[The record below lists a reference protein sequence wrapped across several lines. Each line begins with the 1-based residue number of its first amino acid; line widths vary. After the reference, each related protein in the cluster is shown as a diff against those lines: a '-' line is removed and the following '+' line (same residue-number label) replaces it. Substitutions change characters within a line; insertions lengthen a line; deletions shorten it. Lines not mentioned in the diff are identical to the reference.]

1 MPGLAKA
8 FKRGAA
14 ERNPKEKEER
24 RRVRENRLALI
35 ALCISI
41 AVGSALFWISLPPS
55 ASSPTREAPSRA
67 SRTVGEL
74 GGLRSPGRDAP
85 SPLEQVPRLH
95 AEAMASPGT
104 GAYQRLLAVGLS
116 RIGRAAVGALVDQ
129 AAEDGSREDGGGE
142 GVAGLLGELQ
152 RTYEST
158 VLLAVWDRL
167 SALAAEATLAAGL
180 DAPRD
185 AGHMTLLEAEAMR
198 RVVARAPVRSV
209 CEVGFNAGHSAVAIL
224 LARPASSE
232 ERDLSGE
239 TRGPSGEAA
248 PPPLSLLS
256 IDIAEH
262 PYVARAADLVRKLFP
277 NSRFRFEKG
286 DSLHVLQTLADRGEK
301 CDLVRIDGGHLEGRP
316 WEDLSAAARLASG
329 PRLVWMDDVGC
340 SNWNCEEPTRAWA
353 EALRTGLVRE
363 EECSVEQPT
372 HGFCLGVFA

>member
-209 CEVGFNAGHSAVAIL
+209 CEPPSAGGVQRRALGRRHPPRAPCL
-224 LARPASSE
+224 LRGTRSLRGDART
-232 ERDLSGE
+232 L
-239 TRGPSGEAA
+239 RGGSAA
-248 PPPLSLLS
+248 PAVSPL
-256 IDIAEH
+256 H
-262 PYVARAADLVRKLFP
+262 RYRRAPLR
-277 NSRFRFEKG
+277 R
-286 DSLHVLQTLADRGEK
+286 Q
-301 CDLVRIDGGHLEGRP
+301 GGG
-316 WEDLSAAARLASG
+316 SG
-329 PRLVWMDDVGC
+329 
-340 SNWNCEEPTRAWA
+340 A
-353 EALRTGLVRE
+353 EAVPEFTVPLREG
-363 EECSVEQPT
+363 
-372 HGFCLGVFA
+372 